1 MRLLLVIAPTYA
13 ESQRLLADYRRRHR
27 WWHRNIEAMWF
38 CEAHLARLWLIRC
51 RRRGVAI
58 DPVWV
63 GADTAERRAAA

>member
-1 MRLLLVIAPTYA
+1 MTQHI
-13 ESQRLLADYRRRHR
+13 S
-27 WWHRNIEAMWF
+27 
-38 CEAHLARLWLIRC
+38 